1 MNSLIDLDEKLKKI
15 TRHYSKKAN
24 KLQNRYKKYRKIAL
38 KLIRI
43 TPEKDSIIITHSYL
57 NKTKFTTQ
65 NLAVRLKKL
74 NETTSV
80 FENEAQRTQYQ
91 ENLDKLNF
99 KSISKKWS
107 RLLSL
112 SIMKTEKTQQPL
124 PTSPPTLKS

>member
-1 MNSLIDLDEKLKKI
+1 MNSLIELDEKLKTI
-15 TRHYSKKAN
+15 TRHYSKKAK
-24 KLQNRYKKYRKIAL
+24 KLQNRYKRYRKIAL
-38 KLIRI
+38 KFIR
-43 TPEKDSIIITHSYL
+43 TTTDKDSIIITHSYL

-65 NLAVRLKKL
+65 NLTVRLKKL

-91 ENLDKLNF
+91 ENLEKLNY

-112 SIMKTEKTQQPL
+112 SIMKTEN
-124 PTSPPTLKS
+124 PP